1 MEIEKGLV
9 NKNLEIYKEL
19 EVDVDF
25 GLSAFITNSKYIEL
39 KNEYGEVVLS
49 RDSESPNNI
58 TVNEPTELT
67 DDVILI
73 EKSTMDINKIIYCGL
88 TLKNDGTAE
97 PFKIKSIK
105 MLVTEDESIT
115 HIYDFHDKDSG
126 KLVWEKSE
134 SKNTCLSTKGDMEWV
149 ERGNVATEWISAP
162 EDVYNNIDKLEGK
175 IVNITRFLNSPADF
189 KAYIVNVQDSG
200 WCAAVRMDNGSIIYL
215 PPENSPLMDD
225 YEYEEVKESPKEYSL
240 DELNGKKILIL
251 KLNSMMCQEFATI
264 YIDNTSV
271 KISDCSDPSMNGYSL
286 FLNACNR
293 DYAGDL
299 FLVLED

>member
-9 NKNLEIYKEL
+9 NKNLEFNKEL

-25 GLSAFITNSKYIEL
+25 GLNAFITNSKYIEL

-58 TVNEPTELT
+58 TSYEPMELT

-73 EKSTMDINKIIYCGL
+73 EKSTIDINKIIYCGL
-88 TLKNDGTAE
+88 ALKNDGTAE

-115 HIYDFHDKDSG
+115 HIYNFHDKDSG
-126 KLVWEKSE
+126 KLVWEKPE
-134 SKNTCLSTKGDMEWV
+134 SKEDI
-149 ERGNVATEWISAP
+149 EWIEQGNKATPWTPSP
-162 EDVYNNIDKLEGK
+162 LDFDDNIRVDDKLEGK
-175 IVNITRFLNSPADF
+175 IVNITRFLNSPVDF

-240 DELNGKKILIL
+240 DELSGKKILIL

-271 KISDCSDPSMNGYSL
+271 KISDCSDPAMNGYSL
-286 FLNACNR
+286 FLNACNK

>member
-25 GLSAFITNSKYIEL
+25 GLSAFIINSKYIEL
-39 KNEYGEVVLS
+39 RNEYGETVLS

-88 TLKNDGTAE
+88 ALKNDGTAE
-97 PFKIKSIK
+97 TFKIKSIK

-134 SKNTCLSTKGDMEWV
+134 SKDICLSVKGDMVQV
-149 ERGNVATEWISAP
+149 ERGNVATDWIPAP
-162 EDVYNNIDKLEGK
+162 EDIDNNIDKLEGK
-175 IVNITRFLNSPADF
+175 IVNVTKFVNLPVDF
-189 KAYIVNVQDSG
+189 KAYIVHLEDRWYS
-200 WCAAVRMDNGSIIYL
+200 AVRMDNGKKIYL
-215 PPENSPLMDD
+215 PTENTTVMSD
-225 YEYEEVKESPKEYSL
+225 YEYEEVKEKPKQYSY
-240 DELNGKKILIL
+240 DELDGKKVLIL
-251 KLNSMMCQEFATI
+251 KLDSMTCQEFATLYTNEYRVEI
-264 YIDNTSV
+264 R
-271 KISDCSDPSMNGYSL
+271 DCTDPDLNDRPL
-286 FLNACNR
+286 FIKACNKE
-293 DYAGDL
+293 YAGDL

>member
-25 GLSAFITNSKYIEL
+25 GLSAFIINSKYIEL
-39 KNEYGEVVLS
+39 RNEYGETVLS

-58 TVNEPTELT
+58 TVNEPMELT

-88 TLKNDGTAE
+88 ALKNDGTAE
-97 PFKIKSIK
+97 TFKIKSIK

-134 SKNTCLSTKGDMEWV
+134 SKDICLSVKGDMVQV
-149 ERGNVATEWISAP
+149 ERGNVATDWIPAP
-162 EDVYNNIDKLEGK
+162 EDIDNNIDKLEGK
-175 IVNITRFLNSPADF
+175 IVNVTRFLNSPVDF

-200 WCAAVRMDNGSIIYL
+200 WCSAVRMDNGSTIYL
-215 PPENSPLMDD
+215 PTENSPLMDD
-225 YEYEEVKESPKEYSL
+225 YEYEEVEDGPKKYSL
-240 DELNGKKILIL
+240 DELNGKKIVIL

-264 YIDNTSV
+264 YIDNISV

-286 FLNACNR
+286 YLNACNR
-293 DYAGDL
+293 DFAGDL